1 MQTNSSEVQYE
12 AHSPVADPTPLGNI
26 ITGLVLFTLWPVL
39 FGLADTSAMAAIL
52 PWALA
57 AAPLVLLTSVQA
69 FKAGNVIGAVA
80 NGVLSG
86 VTLVQ
91 NGIWGAVV
99 VTYTAAGRTVP
110 EAIAGVKGY
119 VDGAAFLAAAFM
131 LLCISATFIQLKN
144 TPMAFF
150 MGVICLGFI
159 CMGLSDLSLVN
170 LRTPAAVCIMAFA
183 GWMLYSGS
191 AMLMHITLGKKALPY

>member
-99 VTYTAAGRTVP
+99 VTPGLRAMWTARRFWRRRSCCCASP
-110 EAIAGVKGY
+110 
-119 VDGAAFLAAAFM
+119 
-131 LLCISATFIQLKN
+131 
-144 TPMAFF
+144 
-150 MGVICLGFI
+150 
-159 CMGLSDLSLVN
+159 
-170 LRTPAAVCIMAFA
+170 
-183 GWMLYSGS
+183 
-191 AMLMHITLGKKALPY
+191 LPSSS

>member
-1 MQTNSSEVQYE
+1 MELEQKSTKQIS
-12 AHSPVADPTPLGNI
+12 DPTPLGNI

-39 FGLADTSAMAAIL
+39 FGLADTSAMAAVL

-69 FKAGNVIGAVA
+69 FRAGNVIGAVA

-110 EAIAGVKGY
+110 EAIAGVKGD

-131 LLCISATFIQLKN
+131 LLCISATFLQLKN
-144 TPMAFF
+144 APMAFF
-150 MGVICLGFI
+150 MGVICLGFA
-159 CMGLSDLSLVN
+159 CMGLSDLGICN
-170 LRTPAAVCIMAFA
+170 LRTPAAVCVMTFA
-183 GWMLYSGS
+183 AWMLYSGS
-191 AMLMHITLGKKALPY
+191 AMLMHTALGRKVLPY

>member
-1 MQTNSSEVQYE
+1 MSG
-12 AHSPVADPTPLGNI
+12 AGKVADSTPLGNI

-39 FGLADTSAMAAIL
+39 FGLADTSAMAAVL

-57 AAPLVLLTSVQA
+57 ACPLILLTSVQA

-99 VTYTAAGRTVP
+99 VVYTAAGRTVP
-110 EAIAGVKGY
+110 AAIARVKGY
-119 VDGAAFLAAAFM
+119 ADGAAFLAAAFM
-131 LLCISATFIQLKN
+131 LLCISATFVQLKN
-144 TPMAFF
+144 GPMAFF

-159 CMGLSDLSLVN
+159 CMGLSDLGLVN

-183 GWMLYSGS
+183 SWMLYSGS
-191 AMLMHITLGKKALPY
+191 AMLMSTALGRKVLPY

>member
-1 MQTNSSEVQYE
+1 MSG
-12 AHSPVADPTPLGNI
+12 AGKVADSTPLGNI

-39 FGLADTSAMAAIL
+39 FGLADTSAMAAVL

-57 AAPLVLLTSVQA
+57 ACPLILLTSVQA

-110 EAIAGVKGY
+110 ETIAGVKGY

-131 LLCISATFIQLKN
+131 LLCISATFVQLKN
-144 TPMAFF
+144 GPMAFF

-159 CMGLSDLSLVN
+159 CMGLSDLGLVN
-170 LRTPAAVCIMAFA
+170 LRTPAAVCVMAFA
-183 GWMLYSGS
+183 AWMLYSGS
-191 AMLMHITLGKKALPY
+191 AMLMSTALGRKVLPY

>member
-1 MQTNSSEVQYE
+1 MSG
-12 AHSPVADPTPLGNI
+12 AGKVADSAPLGNI

-39 FGLADTSAMAAIL
+39 FGLADTSAMAAVL

-57 AAPLVLLTSVQA
+57 ACPLVLLTSVQA

-99 VTYTAAGRTVP
+99 VVYTAAGRTVP

-119 VDGAAFLAAAFM
+119 VDGAAFLAAFM
-131 LLCISATFIQLKN
+131 LLCISATFVQLKN
-144 TPMAFF
+144 GPMAFF

-159 CMGLSDLSLVN
+159 CMGLSDLGLVN

-191 AMLMHITLGKKALPY
+191 AMLMSTALGRKVLPY

>member
-1 MQTNSSEVQYE
+1 MSAPEK
-12 AHSPVADPTPLGNI
+12 VADPTPLGNI

-99 VTYTAAGRTVP
+99 VTYTAAGRSVH
-110 EAIAGVKGY
+110 
-119 VDGAAFLAAAFM
+119 
-131 LLCISATFIQLKN
+131 
-144 TPMAFF
+144 
-150 MGVICLGFI
+150 
-159 CMGLSDLSLVN
+159 
-170 LRTPAAVCIMAFA
+170 AAVHLRHLCPAEKCPH
-183 GWMLYSGS
+183 GLLYGGHLPGLYLHGPERPGPLQPAPARRRLRHGLCGLDALFRQCHAHERHSGPQSS
-191 AMLMHITLGKKALPY
+191 ALLKP